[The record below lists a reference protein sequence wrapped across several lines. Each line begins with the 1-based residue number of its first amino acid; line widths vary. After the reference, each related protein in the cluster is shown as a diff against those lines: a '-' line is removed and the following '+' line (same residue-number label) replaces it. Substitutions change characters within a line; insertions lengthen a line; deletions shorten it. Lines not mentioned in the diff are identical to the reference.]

1 MDSPNSSPDMEKEG
15 EQQPCQLPILT
26 DKDNN
31 VEASD
36 HVPLLVSE
44 TIRLHMLLLTIAAL
58 SFATRRSN
66 KTYFGDRAFSTYLEG
81 ASRPLTRR
89 SQVCLSSSPTCWNLS
104 TPMGGVRVQAH

>member
-1 MDSPNSSPDMEKEG
+1 MEKEG

-44 TIRLHMLLLTIAAL
+44 TKLGIVAL
-58 SFATRRSN
+58 
-66 KTYFGDRAFSTYLEG
+66 E
-81 ASRPLTRR
+81 
-89 SQVCLSSSPTCWNLS
+89 VC
-104 TPMGGVRVQAH
+104 